1 MIIIYVKIKW
11 FRHVIENYE
20 LERGRRVRRLREKGF
35 SSHIDGFIRRF
46 RFLEG
51 AGFIWNPI
59 PALDGG
65 DI

>member
-1 MIIIYVKIKW
+1 MIIIYVLIKW
-11 FRHVIENYE
+11 FSHVIEDYAVV
-20 LERGRRVRRLREKGF
+20 RGWRVRRLKEKGF
-35 SSHIDGFIRRF
+35 SSHIDRLICRF

-51 AGFIWNPI
+51 AGLIWGII

>member
-11 FRHVIENYE
+11 FSHVIEDYAVV
-20 LERGRRVRRLREKGF
+20 GGWRVRRLRKKGF
-35 SSHIDGFIRRF
+35 PSHLIGLICRLSL
-46 RFLEG
+46 LEG
-51 AGFIWNPI
+51 AGLIWGII

>member
-35 SSHIDGFIRRF
+35 SSHFDGLIRRPSL
-46 RFLEG
+46 LEG
-51 AGFIWNPI
+51 AGLIWGII
-59 PALDGG
+59 PVLDGG